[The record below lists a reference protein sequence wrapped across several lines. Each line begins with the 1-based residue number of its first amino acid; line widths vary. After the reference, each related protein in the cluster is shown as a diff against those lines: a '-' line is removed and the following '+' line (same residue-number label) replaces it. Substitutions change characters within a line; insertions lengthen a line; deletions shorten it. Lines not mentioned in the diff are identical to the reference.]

1 MTAIMSETMI
11 LRPPLKQVDARRT
24 YPRRGVHA
32 GKDMQEHEV
41 KKALMPTV
49 QAAPQVVYQP
59 GAHTQRY
66 GLEITVRN
74 SAPPPTSDAQKLLL
88 QSVEQ
93 SPTESANAAVEALE
107 AAIRE
112 GELGRPKWEELEEA
126 ARNALH
132 GMNLAQM
139 IKCLKCFHLSGHQ
152 DVERLFPKI
161 ASQAAPL
168 LHEASSGQLVTFLH
182 WMSRAG
188 LRDPAVINHCGNE
201 MLLRTTHDFVT
212 EMFVEVLNAHAL
224 LDIKHPQLTQE
235 CVRELVPVFPDFS
248 KEQCAQVAPLTVLTV
263 LPDSAR
269 MVYLNRCAELQMGL
283 PAHAFKEG
291 VVHQYRLLMMAIEAE
306 HRPAQLP
313 SKVSEWLDRLRRD
326 AEMNQKARPRP
337 ALTRTEKDVYR
348 VLEQVMG
355 LQTTPSKQQ
364 GIFTLHLAV
373 EGGSKHCFEVLKRDN
388 FFVSLSPTHHA
399 IRPEVKLRHKLLLR
413 SGWRPVVIRES
424 EWWEWL
430 DDEERAAKLQMAMEN
445 HRNINRP

>member
-1 MTAIMSETMI
+1 MTAVMSETMI
-11 LRPPLKQVDARRT
+11 VRPPPKQVDARRS
-24 YPRRGVHA
+24 YPRRGLHA
-32 GKDMQEHEV
+32 MKDPQEREIDI
-41 KKALMPTV
+41 APAQTV
-49 QAAPQVVYQP
+49 QAAPQVMYQP

-66 GLEITVRN
+66 GLDITVRN
-74 SAPPPTSDAQKLLL
+74 SAPPPTSDAQRRLLEH
-88 QSVEQ
+88 VDQ
-93 SPTESANAAVEALE
+93 SPSEATTAIVDALE

-112 GELGRPKWEELEEA
+112 GELGRGKWEELEEA
-126 ARNALH
+126 ARGALH

-139 IKCLKCFHLSGHQ
+139 IKCLRCFHLSGHQ
-152 DVERLFPKI
+152 DVERLLPKI

-168 LHEASSGQLVTFLH
+168 LHDASSGQLVTFLH
-182 WMSRAG
+182 WMSRTG
-188 LRDPAVINHCGNE
+188 LRDPSVVNLCGNE

-212 EMFVEVLNAHAL
+212 EMFIEVLNAHAL
-224 LDIKHPQLTQE
+224 LDVRHPQLTQE

-263 LPDSAR
+263 MPDSAR
-269 MVYLNRCAELQMGL
+269 MVYLNRCAELQMAL

-291 VVHQYRLLMMAIEAE
+291 IVHQYRLLQLALEAE

-313 SKVSEWLDRLRRD
+313 SKVSEWLDRIRRE
-326 AEMNQKARPRP
+326 AEISQKQRPRP

-355 LQTTPSKQQ
+355 FQTTPSKQQ

-388 FFVSLSPTHHA
+388 FFVSPSPTHHA

-413 SGWRPVVIRES
+413 QGWRPVVIRES

-430 DDEERAAKLQMAMEN
+430 DDEERSAMLQQAMEN
-445 HRNINRP
+445 HRNRA